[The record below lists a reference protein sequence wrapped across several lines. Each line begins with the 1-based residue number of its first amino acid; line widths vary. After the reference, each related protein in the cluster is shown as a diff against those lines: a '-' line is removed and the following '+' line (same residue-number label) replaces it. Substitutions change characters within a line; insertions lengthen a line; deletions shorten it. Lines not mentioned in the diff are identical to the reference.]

1 MRTNTDLRF
10 LSIES
15 TDAAGKTTLINWL
28 VPYLTSLG
36 LNVVKTREPGGTD
49 IAEKLRA
56 IALETSSD
64 NLPAFSELMIMAAA
78 RVHHLE
84 TLIKPSVE
92 AGKIVVTDRFTDS
105 TYAYQG
111 AGRGIKGRVEAVEKL
126 HRHLPNPRFTLY
138 LRVSSEVAEGRIKAR
153 KSQSEEYNRFDAE
166 KELFKQ
172 RVRLGY
178 ENRVR
183 NDLDRFY
190 IVDADKSVDEV
201 RAQVKSWIDEVYYP
215 ALKLE
220 ALKQGLF
227 FLHTA
232 HPL

>member
-36 LNVVKTREPGGTD
+36 LNVVKTREPGGTE
-49 IAEKLRA
+49 IAEKLRTLMFEA
-56 IALETSSD
+56 TTDEM
-64 NLPAFSELMIMAAA
+64 PAFSELMIMTAA

-84 TLIKPSVE
+84 TLIKPSVD

-111 AGRGIKGRVEAVEKL
+111 AGRGIKGRVEAAEKL
-126 HRHLPNPRFTLY
+126 YKHLPNPRFTLY
-138 LRVSSEVAEGRIKAR
+138 LRVSPEVAEARINAR
-153 KSQSEEYNRFDAE
+153 KSESEEHNRFDAE
-166 KELFKQ
+166 KDLFKQ

-178 ENRVR
+178 EARVR
-183 NDLDRFY
+183 GDVERFY
-190 IVDADKSVDEV
+190 IVDADKSIEEV
-201 RAQVKSWIDEVYYP
+201 RAQVKSWVDEVYYP
-215 ALKLE
+215 TLQAE
-220 ALKQGLF
+220 ALKRGWF
-227 FLHTA
+227 YLHTA
-232 HPL
+232 SSF